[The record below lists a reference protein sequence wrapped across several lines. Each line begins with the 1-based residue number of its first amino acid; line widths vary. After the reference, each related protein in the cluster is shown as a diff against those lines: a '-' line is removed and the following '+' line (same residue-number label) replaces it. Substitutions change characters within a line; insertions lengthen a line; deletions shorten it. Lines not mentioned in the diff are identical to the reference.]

1 MRRSHVSLWIAAI
14 PALSAAGAAHGQTA
28 PPSHVQE
35 MMEEERHLVHPSQHR
50 DDCPAEDPL
59 NKAIVVCAPDT
70 SQRYR
75 VPPASDDA
83 KSRAGTR
90 GGSLSPPDVY
100 GGASCDRGASVAAML
115 RRRSITSTCRKS
127 PKRRPAAMPTRS
139 PRARCGHPDHA
150 QPAKEK
156 GVSARC
162 GNALSLLAG
171 KADQMWIGL
180 PQAIAASLIASE
192 WVG

>member
-1 MRRSHVSLWIAAI
+1 MRRSYFSLWIAAI
-14 PALSAAGAAHGQTA
+14 PALTAAGAAYGQTA

-35 MMEEERHLVHPSQHR
+35 MMEEERHLVHLSQHR

-100 GGASCDRGASVAAML
+100 GGASCDRGCIRGGYAPPPVYYIDLSKIPEAPPGSDADKIAKGEM
-115 RRRSITSTCRKS
+115 
-127 PKRRPAAMPTRS
+127 
-139 PRARCGHPDHA
+139 RAP
-150 QPAKEK
+150 
-156 GVSARC
+156 
-162 GNALSLLAG
+162 
-171 KADQMWIGL
+171 
-180 PQAIAASLIASE
+180 
-192 WVG
+192 